1 MIPRSQLGVLCPSL
15 LHLTWKSKLQRTLQV
30 ISETARNRNRG
41 KNGATSEMARS
52 KLHVSAELL
61 MSGGGGTWWNMVEHG
76 GTWWN
81 QGLGASQKMSEAMQ
95 VLDVSLT
102 SLNDFEWFWMC
113 IYVHLTSFNLCH
125 RSTLHAGTISSSF
138 QAAERTRHGI
148 PEDWLLIAQWDN
160 PHPEVRWQRKTNRL
174 RSNAQAMRKP
184 CASYSQVLSKSCL
197 LQTTSP
203 FLAQQPRPTSWR
215 FMKCLPLY
223 HFINI
228 LYPFIWLW
236 SHALSQEAMAV
247 SACLARCSWT
257 ASLESRHCRRL
268 RLLWMN
274 YSWKYTQPDRN
285 VTSNHVKSNAS

>member
-102 SLNDFEWFWMC
+102 SLNDFE
-113 IYVHLTSFNLCH
+113 
-125 RSTLHAGTISSSF
+125 
-138 QAAERTRHGI
+138 
-148 PEDWLLIAQWDN
+148 
-160 PHPEVRWQRKTNRL
+160 
-174 RSNAQAMRKP
+174 
-184 CASYSQVLSKSCL
+184 
-197 LQTTSP
+197 
-203 FLAQQPRPTSWR
+203 
-215 FMKCLPLY
+215 
-223 HFINI
+223 
-228 LYPFIWLW
+228 
-236 SHALSQEAMAV
+236 
-247 SACLARCSWT
+247 
-257 ASLESRHCRRL
+257 
-268 RLLWMN
+268 
-274 YSWKYTQPDRN
+274 
-285 VTSNHVKSNAS
+285 